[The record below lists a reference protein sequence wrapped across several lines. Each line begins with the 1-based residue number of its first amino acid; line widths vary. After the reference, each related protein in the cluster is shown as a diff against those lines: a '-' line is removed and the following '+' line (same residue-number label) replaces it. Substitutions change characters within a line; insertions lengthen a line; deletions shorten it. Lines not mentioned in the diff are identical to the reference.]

1 MHAPKAVDVWGRNC
15 GPLTRT
21 CGLALALLLAGRTPP
36 DLFPRAVDREHA
48 AASRSMPTSS
58 SEALDIRQERTDR
71 GHGNPSGLSR
81 WQRLVIS
88 VLKGGPVPRHIAFI
102 MDGNRRYAREHGMEV
117 AEGHR
122 MGYSKLEEALRW
134 CAELGVSA
142 VTVYAFS
149 IENFKRTSR
158 EVTTPSPTPPSPPP
172 PSPPPPSPPPPT
184 PPPPSPPPASPSPPP
199 PQPSPPPPQ
208 VDDIMALSKAKLH
221 GMAAEDSIIQQQ
233 VWVVE
238 LRLGSGCRVKVRV
251 RMWRPTED
259 SIIQQ
264 QVS

>member
-1 MHAPKAVDVWGRNC
+1 
-15 GPLTRT
+15 
-21 CGLALALLLAGRTPP
+21 
-36 DLFPRAVDREHA
+36 
-48 AASRSMPTSS
+48 MPTSTT
-58 SEALDIRQERTDR
+58 EALDIRQERTDR

-158 EVTTPSPTPPSPPP
+158 EV
-172 PSPPPPSPPPPT
+172 
-184 PPPPSPPPASPSPPP
+184 
-199 PQPSPPPPQ
+199 
-208 VDDIMALSKAKLH
+208 DDIMALSKAKLH

-233 VWVVE
+233 GIRVRIVGDLSRVSSE
-238 LRLGSGCRVKVRV
+238 LRAEMQHVMQMTQTNQRATLNVCFSYTSMVRVLPWQRTSSAPAPPQGAPDGSGQLGAPRK
-251 RMWRPTED
+251 RPAHWAP
-259 SIIQQ
+259 SHCLGC
-264 QVS
+264 SS